1 MRSSSK
7 PKPELFDYGIHGED
21 SHVRVH
27 VCPAVKR
34 IYVYPTTKGIEAL
47 GNGKEAYG
55 YQPGVDGP
63 TAKGFLVKPFDI
75 ESCVCLQINERV
87 WGVFNFDESADT
99 TVKGAKAVKL
109 IVGMIKAGL
118 FPLPA
123 GIIID
128 PNVSKAIQIKGDDIY
143 VWTQKSRV
151 KIQVKCDFRGGER
164 HLGGTGHLYLQT
176 AERNPKKKY

>member
-47 GNGKEAYG
+47 GNGKKAYG

-63 TAKGFLVKPFDI
+63 TAKGHRLPRKTPTGQ
-75 ESCVCLQINERV
+75 SQRRRYRGL
-87 WGVFNFDESADT
+87 SA
-99 TVKGAKAVKL
+99 
-109 IVGMIKAGL
+109 
-118 FPLPA
+118 
-123 GIIID
+123 
-128 PNVSKAIQIKGDDIY
+128 
-143 VWTQKSRV
+143 
-151 KIQVKCDFRGGER
+151 FR
-164 HLGGTGHLYLQT
+164 
-176 AERNPKKKY
+176 